1 MIKNNIDNEDND
13 ENVWNDSNEED
24 IENNFNDDN
33 DNKNKILWMI
43 TLTIL
48 KMHTMTM
55 IYHQDLM
62 KIIDS
67 KNKSDFLIRASAMVI
82 KRMPTTAK

>member
-1 MIKNNIDNEDND
+1 MIKIILITTRMFGMI
-13 ENVWNDSNEED
+13 VMKRTLKT
-24 IENNFNDDN
+24 ILTMTTIT
-33 DNKNKILWMI
+33 KNKILWMI
-43 TLTIL
+43 SLTIL

-55 IYHQDLM
+55 IYQQDLM

>member
-1 MIKNNIDNEDND
+1 MIVMKRTLKTILTMTT
-13 ENVWNDSNEED
+13 
-24 IENNFNDDN
+24 IT
-33 DNKNKILWMI
+33 KYKILWMI
-43 TLTIL
+43 SLTIL

-55 IYHQDLM
+55 IYQQDLM

>member
-1 MIKNNIDNEDND
+1 MFGMIVMKRTLKI
-13 ENVWNDSNEED
+13 
-24 IENNFNDDN
+24 ILTMTTIT
-33 DNKNKILWMI
+33 KNKILWMI

-48 KMHTMTM
+48 KMHTTTM

-62 KIIDS
+62 KIIDN

-82 KRMPTTAK
+82 KRIPTTAK

>member
-1 MIKNNIDNEDND
+1 MIVMKRTLKTILTMTT
-13 ENVWNDSNEED
+13 
-24 IENNFNDDN
+24 IT
-33 DNKNKILWMI
+33 KNKILWMI
-43 TLTIL
+43 SLTIL

-55 IYHQDLM
+55 IYQQDLM

>member
-1 MIKNNIDNEDND
+1 MFGMIVMKRTLKI
-13 ENVWNDSNEED
+13 
-24 IENNFNDDN
+24 ILTMTTIT
-33 DNKNKILWMI
+33 KNKILWMI

>member
-1 MIKNNIDNEDND
+1 MFGMIVMKRTLKTILTMTT
-13 ENVWNDSNEED
+13 
-24 IENNFNDDN
+24 IT
-33 DNKNKILWMI
+33 KYKILWMI
-43 TLTIL
+43 SLTIL

-55 IYHQDLM
+55 IYQQDLM

>member
-1 MIKNNIDNEDND
+1 MIVMKRTLKTILTMTT
-13 ENVWNDSNEED
+13 
-24 IENNFNDDN
+24 IT
-33 DNKNKILWMI
+33 KNKILWMI
-43 TLTIL
+43 SLTIL

-55 IYHQDLM
+55 IYQQDLM

-67 KNKSDFLIRASAMVI
+67 KNKTDFLIRASAMVI